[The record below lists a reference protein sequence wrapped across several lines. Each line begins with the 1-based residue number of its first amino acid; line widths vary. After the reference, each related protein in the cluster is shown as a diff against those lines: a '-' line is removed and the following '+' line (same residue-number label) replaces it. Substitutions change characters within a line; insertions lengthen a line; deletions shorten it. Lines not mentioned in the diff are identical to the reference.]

1 MRDAPSVERSNGE
14 NAQEL
19 ARRIKAQE
27 GIELGI
33 VDIEEIE
40 EAV

>member
-1 MRDAPSVERSNGE
+1 VVQWSRISE
-14 NAQEL
+14 NAEEFT
-19 ARRIKAQE
+19 RRIKAQE

-40 EAV
+40 EVV